1 MCSSDLFYYDRQT
14 AGLAGTETT
23 GHGYRSPES
32 LPSPSTSVVR
42 IAPGTTPIA
51 DLIGGL
57 DEGLLVESMTGTFA
71 GNVFSGDF
79 SGNVHIGFK
88 VEHGKIVGRVKD
100 TMVAGNIFAD
110 MKVLGGLSDV
120 AEWVGGGVQSP
131 HILFQSLGVSSKS

>member
-1 MCSSDLFYYDRQT
+1 MCSSDL
-14 AGLAGTETT
+14 E
-23 GHGYRSPES
+23 
-32 LPSPSTSVVR
+32 
-42 IAPGTTPIA
+42 
-51 DLIGGL
+51 
-57 DEGLLVESMTGTFA
+57 EGLLVESMTGTFA

>member
-1 MCSSDLFYYDRQT
+1 MLF
-14 AGLAGTETT
+14 
-23 GHGYRSPES
+23 RSGG
-32 LPSPSTSVVR
+32 TSV
-42 IAPGTTPIA
+42 A
-51 DLIGGL
+51 DLVGGV

-88 VEHGKIVGRVKD
+88 IEGGKVVGRVKD

-110 MKVLGGLSDV
+110 MKDLGGLSDV

-131 HILFQSLGVSSKS
+131 HILFRSLGVSSKT